1 MKSVCPFEASVYPKT
16 VEIDSTQGGIGK
28 RTAEYHDPHHV
39 VFRLRTAT
47 QGFSCCLKTVTK
59 LSLVE
64 RKQVTS
70 LLRFTSALHGL
81 KLLTTFK
88 ETKIGCAKRV
98 NDRLAVLRSSLRLS
112 SIRSKLG
119 EVGFGGQVRFLC
131 KRLVE
136 RNKELQVSGWKG
148 QGTNCSGCKPSTD
161 WNC

>member
-1 MKSVCPFEASVYPKT
+1 MKHHGTQTRQLYRQFFTENTFLRSVSPFSASMYPKT
-16 VEIDSTQGGIGK
+16 VEIDSTQGGK

-59 LSLVE
+59 LSLIE

-98 NDRLAVLRSSLRLS
+98 NGRLAVLRSSL
-112 SIRSKLG
+112 
-119 EVGFGGQVRFLC
+119 VPHVRNSA
-131 KRLVE
+131 RLVLE
-136 RNKELQVSGWKG
+136 VKYVFCVNG
-148 QGTNCSGCKPSTD
+148 
-161 WNC
+161 